1 MNKLNSSTPITNC
14 QVCSSDQLDSVIF
27 LGFHPPVNDFKE
39 IGSTAGEQSTFP
51 LELLRCGV
59 CSLVQIGSDVD
70 PALLFP
76 PNYPYLSGSTTLL
89 RDNFKA
95 LEREVTKSL
104 ELAKEDLIVD
114 FGSND
119 GTLLE
124 NFKNAGYR
132 VLGVEPSKAA
142 EVANKKGIETL
153 MQFFGENSARD
164 IRERYGAAKVLTAA
178 NVFAHIRDVHQ
189 VVRGVK
195 TLLDTGGVFIS
206 ENHYLPSLVSTC
218 QYDTVYHEHLRYYTV
233 KSLQHLF
240 AMHQMEIFHVSK
252 IPTHGGSIRVYAA
265 KEGERDISD
274 SVDEVLE
281 AENSSGFS
289 DGSALMSFNSQVVQS
304 KLQLMALL
312 STLKKKGCRVY
323 GIGAPSR
330 AATLINYC
338 GLDDQI
344 IDCIVEIS
352 TSKKLNQYMPGTR
365 IPVIDEKT
373 LLQDQPDYALLLSWH
388 LKEGLMKSIRA
399 KGYEGQFICPLPIPH
414 IINSE
419 GA

>member
-1 MNKLNSSTPITNC
+1 MKRQNHSTPIINC
-14 QVCSSDQLDSVIF
+14 QICNTDRLDSVIF

-39 IGSTAGEQSTFP
+39 VGSTADEQSTFP
-51 LELLRCGV
+51 LELLRCSA
-59 CSLVQIGSDVD
+59 CTLVQIGSDVD

-89 RDNFKA
+89 RENFKA
-95 LEREVTKSL
+95 LEYEATERLGLSKG
-104 ELAKEDLIVD
+104 DLVVD

-142 EVANKKGIETL
+142 EVANERGIETL
-153 MQFFGENSARD
+153 MQFFGENFAKD
-164 IRERYGAAKVLTAA
+164 IRERYGAAKLITAA

-195 TLLDTGGVFIS
+195 ALLDVGGVFIS
-206 ENHYLPSLVSTC
+206 ENHYLPSLLSTC

-240 AMHQMEIFHVSK
+240 AMHHMEIFHVSK

-265 KEGERDISD
+265 REGERDVSD
-274 SVDEVLE
+274 SVDEILQ

-289 DGSALMSFNSQVVQS
+289 DGSALVSFNSQVVQS

-312 STLKKKGCRVY
+312 STLKKQGSRIY
-323 GIGAPSR
+323 GVGAPSR

-344 IDCIVEIS
+344 IDCVVEIS
-352 TSKKLNQYMPGTR
+352 TSRKLNKYMPGTR
-365 IPVIDEKT
+365 IPVIGEEA
-373 LLQDQPDYALLLSWH
+373 LLRDQPDYALLLSWH
-388 LKEGLMKSIRA
+388 LKEGLIKTITG
-399 KGYEGQFICPLPIPH
+399 KGYRGQFICPLPTPV
-414 IINSE
+414 IINPQST
-419 GA
+419 